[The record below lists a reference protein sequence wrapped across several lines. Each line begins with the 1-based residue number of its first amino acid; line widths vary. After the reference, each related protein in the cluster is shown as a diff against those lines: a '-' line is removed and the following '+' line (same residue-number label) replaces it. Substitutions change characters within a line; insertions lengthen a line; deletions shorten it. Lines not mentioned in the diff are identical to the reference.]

1 MTRVTQMTLFKK
13 LLCVFLSAVLVL
25 MTSGCGGQAAGGASD
40 GGNAETHL
48 SMRDI
53 PAVQTEGIEY
63 AKLSD
68 PDLRRYIEDAVY
80 AQLIQ
85 DLDSNNYVVERVQ
98 TAYVSQEYIDEL
110 EYNSKSNIYF
120 GFTLEELESYYQGER
135 YVFTLGEDGHTTT
148 RAFEAFDDTYSRVVR
163 NVATGSGV
171 ILVCVTVS
179 AVTAGAG
186 IPAASAIFAVAAE
199 TGTTVALSSG
209 AIAGLSAALVTGLET
224 GDAEEALRS
233 AAIAASEGFMWGA
246 IGGALSG
253 GANEAYGLYQATA
266 GGLTMNEVATI
277 QQESGLSLDVI
288 SQLNSMEQ
296 YEILQEAGSFEGMVN
311 GRTALLREIDLY
323 QVDEMGRTNLER
335 MAQGLAPMDPSGH
348 PYELHHVGQHADSML
363 AVLTREEHRLGD
375 SYSIWHDIIESEID
389 RPEFNKQKQAFWK
402 AVAEQLMTAV

>member
-1 MTRVTQMTLFKK
+1 MTLFKK
-13 LLCVFLSAVLVL
+13 LLSVFLSAVLVL
-25 MTSGCGGQAAGGASD
+25 MTSGCSGQGSTAGTEGGGAES
-40 GGNAETHL
+40 HL

-68 PDLRRYIEDAVY
+68 PDLRHYIEDAVY

-85 DLDSNNYVVERVQ
+85 DLDSNDFVVERVQ

-148 RAFEAFDDTYSRVVR
+148 RAFEAYDNTYSQVIR
-163 NVATGSGV
+163 NVATGGGV

-186 IPAASAIFAVAAE
+186 IPAASAIFAVAAK

-224 GDAEEALRS
+224 GDVEEALRS
-233 AAIAASEGFMWGA
+233 ATVAASEGFMWGA
-246 IGGALSG
+246 IGGALTG
-253 GANEAYGLYQATA
+253 GAGEAYGLYQATA
-266 GGLTMNEVATI
+266 GGLTMNQAALI
-277 QQESGLSLDVI
+277 QQESGLSYEVI

-296 YEILQEAGSFEGMVN
+296 YEILRDGGSFTGMVN
-311 GRTALLREIDLY
+311 GRTAVLRDIDLEAI
-323 QVDEMGRTNLER
+323 DEMGRSNLER
-335 MAQGLAPMDPSGH
+335 MAQGLAPLDPDGI
-348 PYELHHVGQHADSML
+348 PYELHHLGQHQDSIL
-363 AVLTREEHRLGD
+363 TILTREEHRGVGRHTL
-375 SYSIWHDIIESEID
+375 WHDLTSSEVSHGAAWN
-389 RPEFNKQKQAFWK
+389 RQKQAFWK
-402 AVAEQLMTAV
+402 AVAEQLITAV